1 MNGTF
6 VHKDFK
12 IQQGR
17 NKKVPQSSKPSEPPH
32 AELMWL
38 PRSPQEAVL
47 NTWGDS
53 VSCVFV

>member
-12 IQQGR
+12 IRQGR

-32 AELMWL
+32 AELM
-38 PRSPQEAVL
+38 
-47 NTWGDS
+47 
-53 VSCVFV
+53 